1 MTTELRIFLL
11 AGVLCYFV
19 LLFYLLKHRRF
30 TLKYSLTWLFSGLV
44 MLIAIL
50 WPDLILSLTRFVGIE
65 TPVNLVFVLCGMV
78 VLLILLSVTAIITK
92 LNHQL
97 YRLTQTQAL
106 LEKRVRELE
115 EALLKKEEESDG
127 TQ

>member
-1 MTTELRIFLL
+1 MRTELQIFLFI
-11 AGVLCYFV
+11 GVVCYFI

-30 TLKYSLTWLFSGLV
+30 TLKYSLTWLLSGVV
-44 MLIAIL
+44 MLVAL
-50 WPDLILSLTRFVGIE
+50 LFPNLILSITRFVGIE

-92 LNHQL
+92 LNQQIH
-97 YRLTQTQAL
+97 RLTQTQAL
-106 LEKRVRELE
+106 LEKRLRELE
-115 EALLKKEEESDG
+115 KLQNEEEKKDG

>member
-1 MTTELRIFLL
+1 MTTELRIFLF
-11 AGVLCYFV
+11 AGVLCYFI

-30 TLKYSLTWLFSGLV
+30 TLKFSLTWLISGVV
-44 MLIAIL
+44 MLAAL
-50 WPDLILSLTRFVGIE
+50 LFPDLILSLTRFVGIE

-92 LNHQL
+92 LNRQI

-115 EALLKKEEESDG
+115 ERLQEEKPKKTE
-127 TQ
+127 